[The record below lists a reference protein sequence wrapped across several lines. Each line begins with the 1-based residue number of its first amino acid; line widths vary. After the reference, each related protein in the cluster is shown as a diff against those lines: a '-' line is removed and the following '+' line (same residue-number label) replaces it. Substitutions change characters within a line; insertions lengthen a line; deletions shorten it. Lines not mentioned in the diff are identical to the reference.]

1 MLNVLC
7 FMIMALAVTSPVE
20 IPFRD
25 GDTMPDFSRVG
36 YRWGD
41 VEIPSVKV
49 VKTLTPPR
57 DGADATGLIQE
68 AIDRMTEP
76 GAILLKAGTY
86 NVSGSI
92 HINRSGVVLRGEGM
106 KRTRIVATG
115 DL

>member
-7 FMIMALAVTSPVE
+7 FMIMALAVTLPVE

-25 GDTMPDFSRVG
+25 GDSMPDFSRVG

-68 AIDRMTEP
+68 AIDQMDEP

-92 HINRSGVVLRGEGM
+92 HINRSGVGTPSMGM
-106 KRTRIVATG
+106 F
-115 DL
+115 